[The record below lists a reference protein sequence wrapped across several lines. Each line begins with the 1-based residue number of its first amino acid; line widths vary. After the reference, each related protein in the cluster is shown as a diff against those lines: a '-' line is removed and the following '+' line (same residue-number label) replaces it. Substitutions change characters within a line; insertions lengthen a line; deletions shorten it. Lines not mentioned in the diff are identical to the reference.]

1 MDDRGKPGH
10 DDIGSKMPNRL
21 FLSSG
26 DLIADRRYEFARDL
40 HLKGDPVAAAEV
52 LEQAIEVAPNF
63 ASAWFELGKIRVDLG
78 EPDKAIAAFQN
89 AVAADPD
96 DRHGAGVRLMQL
108 GAAPLTD
115 MPKAYVQSL
124 FDQYA
129 PRFEAELI
137 ERLNYRAP
145 AILFKAVIAVRAA
158 ERKPAYFRRAI
169 DLGCGTGLGAAAF
182 AKNANS
188 FIGIDLSAGM
198 IAEARATE
206 LYAELEVDDMTAGL
220 RRQPDASADL
230 ILAADAM
237 VYVGD
242 LGPVLRETQRVLAPG
257 GLLTFTV
264 ETHDGDGVIMG
275 KGLRYAHGAEYI
287 SGIIAAAGLQ
297 LAHLEPA
304 SPRTEDQVPVRGLA
318 VVAGKT

>member
-1 MDDRGKPGH
+1 
-10 DDIGSKMPNRL
+10 MPHRL

-40 HLKGDPVAAAEV
+40 QLKGDLAAAAEV
-52 LEQAIEVAPNF
+52 MEQAIEVAPNF
-63 ASAWFELGKIRVDLG
+63 ASAWFELGKIRVALN
-78 EPDKAIAAFQN
+78 ESDKAISAFRN

-108 GAAPLTD
+108 GAAPLSD

-145 AILFKAVIAVRAA
+145 AILFKAVLAVRAA
-158 ERKPAYFRRAI
+158 EKKPAYFKRAI

-182 AKNANS
+182 AKNVDA

-198 IAEARATE
+198 IAEARTTG
-206 LYAELEVDDMTAGL
+206 LYAELEVEDMTTGL
-220 RRQPDASADL
+220 QRQPDASADL

-237 VYVGD
+237 VYVGE
-242 LGPVLRETQRVLAPG
+242 LGPVLREIGRVLAPG
-257 GLLTFTV
+257 GLVTFTV
-264 ETHDGDGVIMG
+264 ETHDGNGVIMG
-275 KGLRYAHGAEYI
+275 KGLRYAHAAEYV
-287 SGIIAAAGLQ
+287 GDLIASVGLT
-297 LAHLEPA
+297 LAFLEPA
-304 SPRTEDQVPVRGLA
+304 SPRTEDQLPVRGLA
-318 VVAGKT
+318 VVAAKS